1 MFQFKDVSSHNA
13 NHVPLSAVRLSKTG
27 PYRVFMA
34 SRIPASPQQRTL
46 SRARYAMDMHHP
58 PNHKSIY
65 YAIQIPSRR
74 MGSY

>member
-1 MFQFKDVSSHNA
+1 
-13 NHVPLSAVRLSKTG
+13 
-27 PYRVFMA
+27 MA

-74 MGSY
+74 METWKPHLCKLEDARLAIYEDEEI